1 MKIEFPIYLE
11 ISLALLGSTVLP
23 FLYSASQLIFCKIK
37 NRFWKE
43 FLLILKLPN
52 VRGGGTPFWT
62 LCIILF
68 MFKRSSGS
76 PITARVSTI

>member
-43 FLLILKLPN
+43 FLLILKLSI
-52 VRGGGTPFWT
+52 VRGGSPFWT

-68 MFKRSSGS
+68 MFKRSSDS
-76 PITARVSTI
+76 PITA